1 MKRIETNLD
10 MSQIGTNNNILF
22 FWDMLNSTILL
33 YKRRKKLKF
42 EAEIGE
48 KLRSIGK
55 KHKKSDMVAFWFCSS
70 GEELYATI
78 ITLLSIFQK
87 MICSKDM
94 RGEYRKRFSSTI

>member
-1 MKRIETNLD
+1 MFKMIGKANLLAMKRIETNLD

-70 GEELYATI
+70 GEEFIRNNHHLT
-78 ITLLSIFQK
+78 FNF
-87 MICSKDM
+87 SKNDM
-94 RGEYRKRFSSTI
+94 Q